1 MKRFINFRPLLYIFV
16 AFAGS
21 VFAVSKIFIGDY
33 VPLIFFALIF
43 TTVLTLFIVSLF
55 KKDFLS
61 GFFLHFG
68 INNLKIFCAVIL
80 ISCTVA
86 CGLTTFSY
94 FYNANRPL
102 EKGTYLVTG
111 KTREISQTDDGIE
124 ILIGDISVNGKKY
137 GFNIEAS
144 ASYATFGVGDN
155 LSFNAKLTPISLK
168 TKDGINTLIL
178 KTNIRY
184 YCDIDF
190 TTLQVE
196 SGKPMMFDGI
206 KDKTKTILSNNMS
219 PENAGFSY
227 AVLCGDKSLV
237 SEEYYSIFKNAGIS
251 HLLAVSGLHVGFL
264 VGIVYFILK
273 LFKLKNKYKFIVI
286 SVILFLYNLLCGFS
300 PSIFRASVMSLCLLL
315 GLVLGERNDT
325 LSNISLAGIIV
336 LFFQP
341 LYIYDVGFLLS
352 FGSVLGILMFT
363 KPISKL
369 FDKIKLPKILSQ
381 SFAVTLAA
389 GIGTVPAICKY
400 FGEFAPITIFSNLV
414 IIPLFSLMYSVLM
427 IMVGINLIVSLPF
440 LITFAGYFVNIVTNV
455 SALFAK
461 IGTINTI
468 SFDTISTIVYF
479 MILFFI
485 SPYFML
491 PAKSKLICFVSL
503 VISFSTILLQHN
515 FKTMVFDNTITTTKS
530 ASNAMLFTNVSG
542 KTILANIDGGFYRYQ
557 TTKSMLKTFGVKNI
571 DYLLLFNYTTS
582 AQDYVAEV
590 AKNYSVKKIYVF
602 GEYETDVIIGLTNGV
617 YSSDI
622 VEFLAV
628 NSLSLTDCDF
638 SVECYIN
645 SEVKAVKYKNGSTT
659 IMQIFTLLNKGEINN
674 EEFFTGANVDY
685 LIANTF
691 YQRYYEISAKVYVCR
706 KSSTTEF
713 ANLEVEYID
722 PYNLWTKN
730 ERYDKIKV

>member
-16 AFAGS
+16 AIAGS
-21 VFAVSKIFIGDY
+21 VFAISKIFIGNY
-33 VPLIFFALIF
+33 IPLIVFAIIF
-43 TTVLTLFIVSLF
+43 TIFLTLFIVSLF

-68 INNLKIFCAVIL
+68 IKNLKIFCAIVL
-80 ISCTVA
+80 IACTVA
-86 CGLTTFSY
+86 SGLTTFSY
-94 FYNANRPL
+94 LYNVNRPF
-102 EKGTYLVTG
+102 EKGTYLITG
-111 KTREISQTDDGIE
+111 KTREIAKTEDGTN
-124 ILIGDISVNGKKY
+124 ILIGNISINGRRCS
-137 GFNIEAS
+137 FNLEAS
-144 ASYATFGVGDN
+144 VSYANFKVGDN

-168 TKDGINTLIL
+168 TKDGINTSIL
-178 KTNIRY
+178 KTSIRY

-190 TTLQVE
+190 STLQVE
-196 SGKPMMFDGI
+196 SGSPIMFDGV
-206 KDKTKTILSNNMS
+206 KDRTKSILSDSMS

-286 SVILFLYNLLCGFS
+286 ALVLFLYNLLCGFS

-369 FDKIKLPKILSQ
+369 FDKMKFPKFLSS
-381 SFAVTLAA
+381 SFAVTISA

-400 FGEFAPITIFSNLV
+400 FGEFAPITILSNLV

-427 IMVGINLIVSLPF
+427 IMIGINLIVSLPF
-440 LITFAGYFVNIVTNV
+440 LITFAGYFVNIVTNT

-461 IGTINTI
+461 FGTINTI
-468 SFDTISTIVYF
+468 SFDTISTIIYF
-479 MILFFI
+479 AILFFI

-491 PAKSKLICFVSL
+491 SAKSKLICIVSL
-503 VISFSTILLQHN
+503 FISFSTILLNHN
-515 FKTMVFDNTITTTKS
+515 FKTMVFDNTVTTTKS

-542 KTILANIDGGFYRYQ
+542 KAILANIDGGFYRYQ
-557 TTKSMLKTFGVKNI
+557 TTKSMLKTSGIKNI

-582 AQDYVAEV
+582 AQDHVAEV
-590 AKNYSVKKIYVF
+590 AKKYSVKKIYVF
-602 GEYETDVIIGLTNGV
+602 GEYETDVVIGLTNGV

-622 VEFLAV
+622 VEFISTD
-628 NSLSLTDCDF
+628 NLSLTDCNF
-638 SVECYIN
+638 SVECYRN
-645 SEVKAVKYKNGSTT
+645 EEVKAVKYKNGSTT
-659 IMQIFTLLNKGEINN
+659 IMGEIRN
-674 EEFFTGANVDY
+674 EEFFTGASVDY

-713 ANLEVEYID
+713 ANLEVDYID